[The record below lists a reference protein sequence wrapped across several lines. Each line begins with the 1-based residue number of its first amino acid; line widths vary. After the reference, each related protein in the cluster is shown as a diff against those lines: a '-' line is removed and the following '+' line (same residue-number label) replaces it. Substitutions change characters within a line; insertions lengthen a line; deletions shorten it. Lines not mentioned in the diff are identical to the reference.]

1 MLAAVELSQPSVN
14 VGGAHFFKSAAD
26 EEGAEANSG
35 LCCLACLSR
44 S

>member
-1 MLAAVELSQPSVN
+1 MLAAVEVNQSSVN
-14 VGGAHFFKSAAD
+14 VGGAYFFKTALD

-35 LCCLACLSR
+35 LCCLACLSK